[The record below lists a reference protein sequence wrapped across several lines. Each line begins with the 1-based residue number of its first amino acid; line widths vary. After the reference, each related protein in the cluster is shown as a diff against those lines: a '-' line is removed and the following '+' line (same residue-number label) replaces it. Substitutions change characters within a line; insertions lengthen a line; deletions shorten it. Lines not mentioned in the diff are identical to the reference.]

1 MRKLTVLALLCCLV
15 FLTSCQPERHL
26 QIGSK
31 YITEN
36 MILAEMMAVMA
47 EQAGIPVERRVPYGN
62 SFDCQEGIKAGDID
76 LYPEYTGT
84 GLAMMGVP
92 AIRDNDRAIQ
102 EVKRLFEPFHLQW
115 HDRLGIDNS
124 YVLVML
130 PSRTTRQGITD
141 ISHLAGETV
150 PIQFGT
156 GEEFPSRAVDGLNAM
171 TRRYG
176 INAGRDHLIT
186 DEKKDLY
193 HALLKEHIDVVVG
206 YGTDG
211 YIEEFGLIVLK
222 DDLGF
227 FPPYEV
233 APLVRREAVTMY
245 PALKS
250 ALKLLSGVLDN
261 KTMRLLNK
269 RVEIDGLDPRLVAE
283 EFLVEKGLLDTLPEE
298 KIRKKM
304 LVAMPPSSPSRRFS
318 RIKGVALE
326 AVRSAN
332 PGRHVELREFAD
344 PVAAMLKGKAFVAV
358 LGAESFFRIH
368 PDNLPELDPRIE
380 AVAVVG
386 HRMIHLIGKKDSGP
400 DGLSGGNPKG
410 NPAITLTGIKRLGVG
425 LEGSSSHHV
434 AGILLDAYGLTGNA
448 SLEFGLYEEQV
459 RSLEE
464 NKLAA
469 ILKIAE
475 MEDNQLS
482 LSFRE
487 HGLALLPIT
496 GWEQEDRQFRYPF
509 FRLSTIPAGT
519 YPAVEHPVE
528 TLSTQV
534 VLAGPRGPRGQRGD
548 GGPGSA
554 IQLVRRSLPAVM
566 KRKLVKSV
574 GFGETI
580 DPTLP
585 GENVGRISRREK
597 HLPINPSPE
606 TSILS
611 ALVLF
616 GLGYLIYRLLK
627 QDQDEI

>member
-1 MRKLTVLALLCCLV
+1 MKKLTALILLSCLV

-36 MILAEMMAVMA
+36 MILAEMMATMA
-47 EQAGIPVERRVPYGN
+47 EQAGIPVERRIPYGN
-62 SFDCQEGIKAGDID
+62 TFDCQEGIKAGDID

-92 AIRDNDRAIQ
+92 AIRDKDRAMQ
-102 EVKRLFEPFHLQW
+102 EVKRLFGPFHLQW

-130 PSRTTRQGITD
+130 PSRAARHGISNINHLTT
-141 ISHLAGETV
+141 EKE
-150 PIQFGT
+150 PIRLGM
-156 GEEFPSRAVDGLNAM
+156 GEEFTTRAVDGLNAM
-171 TRRYG
+171 NRRYG
-176 INAGRDHLIT
+176 LKSGRDHLIS
-186 DEKKDLY
+186 DDKKKLY
-193 HALLKEHIDVVVG
+193 HALLKEHVDVVVG

-211 YIEEFGLIVLK
+211 YIEEFGLTVLK

-233 APLVRREAVTMY
+233 APLVREEAVNTY

-250 ALKLLSGVLDN
+250 VLKILSGVLEN
-261 KTMRLLNK
+261 KTMRRLNK
-269 RVEIDGLDPRLVAE
+269 RVEMDRLDPRLAAE
-283 EFLVEKGLLDTLPEE
+283 EFLVEKNLLDTMPEE
-298 KIRKKM
+298 KLRKKM
-304 LVAMPPSSPSRRFS
+304 LVAMPPSSPNRRFS

-332 PGRHVELREFAD
+332 PGRHVELREFSD
-344 PVAAMLKGKAFVAV
+344 PVAAMLAGKAFVTI
-358 LGAESFFRIH
+358 LGVESFFRIH
-368 PDNLPELDPRIE
+368 PDKLPELDPRIE

-386 HRMIHLIGKKDSGP
+386 HRMVHLIGKTSTTDP
-400 DGLSGGNPKG
+400 VL
-410 NPAITLTGIKRLGVG
+410 TLTEIQRLGVG
-425 LEGSSSHHV
+425 IEESSSHQV
-434 AGILLDAYGLTGNA
+434 ASILLDAFGLTENV
-448 SLEFGLYEEQV
+448 SLEFGLFEEQV
-459 RSLEE
+459 RSLKE
-464 NKLAA
+464 NKLDA
-469 ILKIAE
+469 ILKTAE
-475 MEDNQLS
+475 LEDNQLS

-487 HGLALLPIT
+487 HGLSLLPIT

-509 FRLSTIPAGT
+509 FRLSTIPADT
-519 YPAVEHPVE
+519 YPAVDHPVE
-528 TLSTQV
+528 TLSAQV
-534 VLAGPRGPRGQRGD
+534 VLTGPRGLRGQFGD

-554 IQLVRRSLPAVM
+554 IQLARKSLPAAM
-566 KRKLVKSV
+566 KRKLVKAAGS
-574 GFGETI
+574 GETI

-611 ALVLF
+611 ALLLF

-627 QDQDEI
+627 QDQDET